1 MPHMSSGV
9 PNLPPSCFSLLAYAG
24 DPTPPPRPDR
34 LDLLACDLT
43 TVASPR
49 SITLTAEPSFDT
61 MMLCDFTSRCCSFF
75 RCRYSKASASWLVQ
89 LWSVAAGVARSYA
102 CQVSMGT
109 MRRAPRRGRV
119 LGLRRRRARASL
131 RALLRPPTVST
142 AS

>member
-89 LWSVAAGVARSYA
+89 RWSVAAGVARSM
-102 CQVSMGT
+102 CSKSVS
-109 MRRAPRRGRV
+109 P
-119 LGLRRRRARASL
+119 
-131 RALLRPPTVST
+131 ST
-142 AS
+142 YSMTIQRSGYE